1 MPFVLFVRKMKL
13 LNIYFGTVRLYKL
26 LLMKLILGYCQMV
39 LVFHLLCN
47 FVFLVILQNC
57 LEEMLSTSFLL
68 QIKQYIF
75 NCKYF
80 QKKLSLV
87 TMQRKIQSLYN
98 IEKSIAIKNK
108 KMDFF
113 STRYGML
120 SLYCLIRYKDLYKY
134 SFCI

>member
-1 MPFVLFVRKMKL
+1 MQFFLFGDTSKSSRGDAI
-13 LNIYFGTVRLYKL
+13 N
-26 LLMKLILGYCQMV
+26 LI
-39 LVFHLLCN
+39 
-47 FVFLVILQNC
+47 
-57 LEEMLSTSFLL
+57 LL

-108 KMDFF
+108 KIDFF
-113 STRYGML
+113 NQIWTVTIIHHVHKQYNFDFEKFPVIT
-120 SLYCLIRYKDLYKY
+120 SLYTFQKRK
-134 SFCI
+134 CIQNGLFQPDMECFHFTV

>member
-1 MPFVLFVRKMKL
+1 MDSWLLSNGVSIPFTMQFFLFGDTSKSSRGDAI
-13 LNIYFGTVRLYKL
+13 N
-26 LLMKLILGYCQMV
+26 LI
-39 LVFHLLCN
+39 
-47 FVFLVILQNC
+47 
-57 LEEMLSTSFLL
+57 LL

-87 TMQRKIQSLYN
+87 TMQRKIQSQNN

-108 KMDFF
+108 KNGFF